1 MPFQQICR
9 TYQQNI
15 QHTHAQSD
23 ATAELS
29 LQPHLK
35 TFLEKTAEFLG
46 TRNHGYVRA
55 AKTGDW

>member
-15 QHTHAQSD
+15 QHTHAQND

-29 LQPHLK
+29 LHPYLK
-35 TFLEKTAEFLG
+35 TFLKNGRIFRK
-46 TRNHGYVRA
+46 RNYGYVRA